1 MTGFVTKLAALAA
14 LALFAASPAAHS
26 QSVKTVISPDGRSAT
41 AETSKG
47 IATTRITPNA
57 NGFTAVTTYQ
67 AKPSYQP
74 MGGSSY
80 RPMGDSGYKPMGG
93 R

>member
-1 MTGFVTKLAALAA
+1 MTKLAVLTAV
-14 LALFAASPAAHS
+14 LFLASPTAHS
-26 QSVKTVISPDGRSAT
+26 QAIKTVVSPDGKTAT
-41 AETSKG
+41 AENSRG

-74 MGGSSY
+74 MGGSGY
-80 RPMGDSGYKPMGG
+80 RPMGDSGYKPMGN

>member
-1 MTGFVTKLAALAA
+1 MLLTRLAVLATA
-14 LALFAASPAAHS
+14 VLLGAATAQA
-26 QSVKTVISPDGRSAT
+26 QSIKTVISPDRKTAT
-41 AETSKG
+41 VETAKG

-67 AKPSYQP
+67 AKPAYQP
-74 MGGSSY
+74 MGGNGY
-80 RPMGDSGYKPMGG
+80 KPLGDSGYKPMGG

>member
-1 MTGFVTKLAALAA
+1 MTRLVTRLAALTAVV
-14 LALFAASPAAHS
+14 LFAASSTAYS
-26 QSVKTVISPDGRSAT
+26 QGIKTVVSPDGKTAT
-41 AETSKG
+41 AENSRG
-47 IATTRITPNA
+47 VATTRITPNA

-74 MGGSSY
+74 MGGNGY
-80 RPMGDSGYKPMGG
+80 RPMGDSYKPMGN

>member
-1 MTGFVTKLAALAA
+1 MTKLAALTAVV
-14 LALFAASPAAHS
+14 LLAASCAAHS
-26 QSVKTVISPDGRSAT
+26 QAIKTVVSPDGKTAT
-41 AETSKG
+41 AENSRG

-74 MGGSSY
+74 MGGNGY
-80 RPMGDSGYKPMGG
+80 RPMGDAGYKPMGN

>member
-1 MTGFVTKLAALAA
+1 MTRLAALTVFTF
-14 LALFAASPAAHS
+14 LATVPVAHA
-26 QSVKTVISPDGRSAT
+26 QSVKTVISPDGKTAT

-57 NGFTAVTTYQ
+57 KGFTAVTTYQ

-74 MGGSSY
+74 MGGSGY
-80 RPMGDSGYKPMGG
+80 RPMGDAGYRPMGG

>member
-1 MTGFVTKLAALAA
+1 MNRLAALTA
-14 LALFAASPAAHS
+14 LVLIAASSAAYA
-26 QSVKTVISPDGRSAT
+26 QSVKTVINPDGKSAT

-57 NGFTAVTTYQ
+57 TRITAVTTYQ

>member
-1 MTGFVTKLAALAA
+1 MTKLTALTVVAFLVASSAAY
-14 LALFAASPAAHS
+14 S
-26 QSVKTVISPDGRSAT
+26 QAIKTVVSPDGKTAT
-41 AETSKG
+41 AESNKG

-74 MGGSSY
+74 MGGSGY

>member
-1 MTGFVTKLAALAA
+1 MNRVATKLATLTAVVL
-14 LALFAASPAAHS
+14 LAASPAAHS
-26 QSVKTVISPDGRSAT
+26 QSVKTVISPDGKSAT
-41 AETSKG
+41 AENSRG